1 MPDHHLHIH
10 SAGDP
15 KNPPVVLLH
24 GFLGTGADW
33 REVMDALSDRFYCLA
48 PDLPGHGETV
58 IDGPDTLYTAN
69 ATARLLAGYI
79 NGERLQAPDLIGY
92 SMGGRLALYLTINYP
107 DYFRRMVLESGS
119 PGLNDP
125 AERAARREQD
135 LSLASRLESEH
146 FEKFLEDWYNQPIF
160 ASLHRYPD
168 RLKALIAHR
177 LKQSPLKLAVSL
189 RHFGTGAQEPLW
201 NRLAKTPPTLLI
213 VGEQD
218 AKFRQIAGRMAP
230 SMPDAVVA
238 IVPDA
243 GHNVHFEQPERFTEA
258 VREFLRR

>member
-1 MPDHHLHIH
+1 MPDYHIHIH

-48 PDLPGHGETV
+48 PDLPGHGQTV
-58 IDGPDTLYTAN
+58 IDGPDTFYTAN

-79 NGERLQAPDLIGY
+79 NGERLQTPDLIGY
-92 SMGGRLALYLTINYP
+92 SMGGRLALYLSINYP
-107 DYFRRMVLESGS
+107 DYFRRMVLESSS
-119 PGLNDP
+119 PGLNNP

-135 LSLASRLESEH
+135 LALASRLESEP
-146 FEKFLEDWYNQPIF
+146 FDRVLKDWYDQPVF
-160 ASLHRYPD
+160 ASLQRSSEK
-168 RLKALIAHR
+168 LKALIAQR
-177 LKQSPLKLAVSL
+177 LQQDPLKLAVSL
-189 RHFGTGAQEPLW
+189 RYFGTGAQEPLW

-213 VGEQD
+213 VGDQD
-218 AKFRQIAGRMAP
+218 AKFRQIAERMAP
-230 SMPDAVVA
+230 SMPDATVA

-243 GHNVHFEQPERFTEA
+243 GHNVHLEQPERF
-258 VREFLRR
+258 VRIVKEFLR

>member
-1 MPDHHLHIH
+1 MSDYNLHVH

-79 NGERLQAPDLIGY
+79 NGERLQTPDLIGY
-92 SMGGRLALYLTINYP
+92 SMGGRLALYLAVNYP
-107 DYFRRMVLESGS
+107 DYFRRMVLESSS
-119 PGLNDP
+119 PGLSNP
-125 AERAARREQD
+125 TERAARRDQD
-135 LSLASRLESEH
+135 LALASRLESES
-146 FEKFLEDWYNQPIF
+146 FDKFLRDWYDQPIF
-160 ASLHRYPD
+160 ASLQRYPD
-168 RLKALIAHR
+168 RLKTLIAQR
-177 LKQSPLKLAVSL
+177 LRQNPLKLAVSL
-189 RHFGTGAQEPLW
+189 RHFGAGIQEPLW

-213 VGEQD
+213 VGEHD
-218 AKFRQIAGRMAP
+218 AKFQQIATRMVSA
-230 SMPDAVVA
+230 MPDATVG

-243 GHNVHFEQPERFTEA
+243 GHNVHLEQPERF
-258 VREFLRR
+258 VRIVKEFLRK